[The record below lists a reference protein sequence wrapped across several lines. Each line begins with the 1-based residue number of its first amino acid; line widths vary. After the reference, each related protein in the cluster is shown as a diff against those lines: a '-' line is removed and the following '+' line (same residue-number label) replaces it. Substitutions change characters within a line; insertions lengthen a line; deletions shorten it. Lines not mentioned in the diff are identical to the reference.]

1 VQRQRTRSNR
11 SRWKTKLVVSILI
24 TITLVIGVGVWSTH
38 NYIWRLPSRPSSQL
52 RALVMDQLSL
62 NYPDP
67 SFVTNVT
74 NDLQGAGYA
83 VDYSGPSP
91 TAIDSFRHIP
101 EQGYDL
107 IIIRAHEG
115 SSQAIITTESYSRSE
130 YLTDQLSGRLVPA
143 QVGTGPTFFALT
155 PKFVREEMVGSFPG
169 STIIVMGC
177 AALQGSQDMAAAFL
191 DKGANFFVGWDGLV
205 SIIHTDS
212 ATVRLVELLGAGKSV
227 RDAAGMA
234 GGADPVYGAKLGYL
248 DWDTLAQSRANRLF
262 SEVIVSSAIASIL
275 LVGPLAVFSAPR
287 LLDLFEHF
295 RELISRRRTQPDK
308 GSLTN
313 EQTA

>member
-1 VQRQRTRSNR
+1 MGGGLPRHRLSKR
-11 SRWKTKLVVSILI
+11 SRVKTKLVVSILVAITLI
-24 TITLVIGVGVWSTH
+24 TIVGVWTTH
-38 NYIWRLPSRPSSQL
+38 NYIWRLPASHASSQL

-74 NDLQGAGYA
+74 NELKGAGYA

-91 TAIDSFRHIP
+91 TAIDAFRNIP

-115 SSQAIITTESYSRSE
+115 SSQAIITTQPYSRSE
-130 YLTDQLSGRLVPA
+130 YLTDQLAGRLVPA
-143 QVGTGPTFFALT
+143 QVENGPIFFALT
-155 PKFVREEMVGSFPG
+155 PKFVREEMIGRFPG

-191 DKGANFFVGWDGLV
+191 DRGANFFIGWDGLV

-212 ATVRLVELLGAGKSV
+212 TTVRLVELLGAGKSV
-227 RDAAGMA
+227 PDAAGMA
-234 GGADPVYGAKLGYL
+234 GGADPVYGARLGYL
-248 DWDTLAQSRANRLF
+248 GWDTLAQSRANRLF
-262 SEVIVSSAIASIL
+262 SEVLVSSTIATIL
-275 LVGPLAVFSAPR
+275 LIGPLAVFAAPK
-287 LLDLFEHF
+287 LLGLLEHL
-295 RELISRRRTQPDK
+295 RELISRRR
-308 GSLTN
+308 
-313 EQTA
+313 A